1 MKKDSETT
9 IQELKDIFK
18 NFVYERKWQKYHH
31 PKDLAE
37 SICIEAAELMELF
50 QWVTP
55 EEALSWKEN
64 SSKVKLVGEELADI
78 IMYCLSMA
86 NSMKIDVA
94 EAVASKLG
102 KDRIKYPPEKYQ
114 GKAHLQ

>member
-1 MKKDSETT
+1 MKKDSDTT
-9 IQELKDIFK
+9 VLELKDLVRD
-18 NFVYERKWQKYHH
+18 FVHERDWEKYHH

-37 SICIEAAELMELF
+37 AICIEAAELLELF

-55 EEALSWKEN
+55 EEALPWKD
-64 SSKVKLVGEELADI
+64 SPSQAKRIGEELADI

-94 EAVASKLG
+94 ESVTSKLG
-102 KDRIKYPPEKYQ
+102 KDRIKYPPEKCR
-114 GKAHLQ
+114 GKRI